1 MLITLDSV
9 EVYQINELSD
19 TELEIEH
26 AFSSETLNPKIYD
39 QIINAELTGDKE
51 GIISVKLKGAKRIQ
65 MLDFNLN
72 LIEDE
77 KPVTYQMSDVQMPP

>member
-39 QIINAELTGDKE
+39 
-51 GIISVKLKGAKRIQ
+51 
-65 MLDFNLN
+65 
-72 LIEDE
+72 
-77 KPVTYQMSDVQMPP
+77 